1 MGSTDTKS
9 QNALL
14 FIPDIS
20 GFTQFIGDRDFQ
32 HRQYIV
38 AELLEVLIE
47 ANQLN
52 LKVNE
57 IEGDA
62 IFFYRV
68 GEAPEI
74 NDVVAQSEK
83 MYSAFHTH
91 LKKYGISRL
100 CNCATCGSVSRLT
113 LKFIVHYGG
122 VTFHKVKEFEKL
134 FGTDVILAHR
144 LLKNDVPEKEYL
156 LVTDRIQQNS
166 ITRGNGNPLSWLA
179 GSSNYDLGEVKYSYS
194 SLASL
199 YDAIPEPE
207 IPEPIIYHSQNPV
220 KLSVEI
226 KAPIDI
232 VHDSL
237 IDLNQRKNY
246 MVGMKGISVKEQ
258 KLNRLNRIC
267 TTFNCAMEH
276 DNCTFETS
284 GVEFR
289 ENRVTFSET
298 FKEHPMTFEYI
309 MERNNGNT
317 IVSVQVHLA
326 LKFPMSLVFSLMMKR
341 KLISELNQSLHNLKE
356 YCEKTNKVLTI

>member
-1 MGSTDTKS
+1 MESAVPPT
-9 QNALL
+9 QQALL

-74 NDVVAQSEK
+74 NDVVVQSEK

-100 CNCATCGSVSRLT
+100 CNCATCGSVSKLT

-156 LVTDRIQQNS
+156 LITDKIQPNLL
-166 ITRGNGNPLSWLA
+166 TRAYGNQLSWQP
-179 GSSNYDLGEVKYSYS
+179 GSSNYDLGEVKYAYS

-220 KLSVEI
+220 KLSIEI

-246 MVGMKGISVKEQ
+246 MVGMKGIQVKEQ

-267 TTFNCAMEH
+267 TTFNCSMEH

-284 GVEFR
+284 GVDLR

-309 MERNNGNT
+309 LERNNGNT
-317 IVSVQVHLA
+317 IVSVLVHPA
-326 LKFPMSLVFSLMMKR
+326 LKFPKNLVFNLVMKR
-341 KLISELNQSLHNLKE
+341 KIRLELNETLLRLKT
-356 YCEKTNKVLTI
+356 YCEGKAHL